1 MYWLNIN
8 LKNRQYYYNTMS
20 QNNNIKKSVEKE
32 TDCIE
37 IVKNIN
43 NVDNGNQNIEVI
55 QKKKK
60 KPPCKN
66 VLFRKEQ
73 SEILNKLHQI
83 TKFDGKMT
91 MFYVDDISEND
102 RKIINNLVDDIRK
115 FYKAIVWKCIEN
127 KDTEKVWILLL
138 KYVYKYTGHKVTQFI
153 DRKTENKIVTKRM
166 RIIIENSD

>member
-1 MYWLNIN
+1 MLQNN
-8 LKNRQYYYNTMS
+8 KVE
-20 QNNNIKKSVEKE
+20 NNNIKKSDEKI

-43 NVDNGNQNIEVI
+43 NVDNENQNVEVI

-66 VLFRKEQ
+66 VLFKKEQ
-73 SEILNKLHQI
+73 SEILNKLHKI

-115 FYKAIVWKCIEN
+115 FYKAIVWKCIDNE
-127 KDTEKVWILLL
+127 DSDKVWILLL
-138 KYVYKYTGHKVTQFI
+138 KNVYKHTGHKVTQFI
-153 DRKTENKIVTKRM
+153 DRKAENKIVTKRM
-166 RIIIENSD
+166 RIIIENSDQ